1 MNRIKRL
8 GFFSCIFFVFLAEA
22 PISSGAATVGVVPIQ
37 IGFGSSQLHVASTPH
52 LVLVTNTGTKS
63 FSITS
68 VSTALSE
75 FQITSGAPTLLAPGK
90 AAYFAIV
97 FTPDIAQQF
106 TDTFTVTFDSGIA
119 THTVA
124 LNGNGKNTAAAS
136 TLNLT
141 SLTFSGQPLGTQSAS
156 QNIVITNSGTSS
168 LKLTRVDFTGP
179 PYNVTGFT
187 GTTKIGPGNSFT
199 LPVTFIPQALGSMT
213 GSVLLTYDTLPNQ
226 AVDLTG
232 TGVAPFKFGVST
244 YPVLPYAT
252 QGAPYQA
259 TMLSAGGRGAIT
271 WALQPGSSLPSG
283 LTLSNGGLISGT
295 VGSTVATGTYTFT
308 VQGTDSSKPS
318 VPATEELNLPVGAAP
333 GANCPN
339 ISWNVAGSSNP
350 LVPLIDLGSNLY
362 LGAESGGLYANGAN
376 ARPADHDAYGVNL
389 ADGIQALDY
398 YGNPSPSGNY
408 ALLTLGLSITEYQSA
423 EFLTLANAD
432 PEKNSKLILVNGA
445 QGGATANQLSNPT
458 NFFWN
463 NIGSS
468 LLLNA
473 GVTANQVVAV
483 WFDTVDGGPSGT
495 FPSDMT
501 ALQSEYET
509 IAQLVL
515 TKFPNVKF
523 MYMTSNNYQG
533 YSNGIGNLDPEP
545 YAYESGF
552 AVKNAIQDQL
562 NGNANL
568 NFDPSKGSVVAPWMS
583 WGPYFWANGLL
594 ARSDGL
600 VWTCQDYK
608 ADGTHPSSPLGR
620 EKAAQMML
628 NFFKNDD
635 TTNPWFV
642 KPGSRRNQSSHR

>member
-1 MNRIKRL
+1 M
-8 GFFSCIFFVFLAEA
+8 F
-22 PISSGAATVGVVPIQ
+22 ISSIFGVLLAGTHVSWGAATVGVVPVQ

-52 LVLVTNTGTKS
+52 LILVTNTGTKS
-63 FSITS
+63 FSIVS
-68 VSTALSE
+68 VSATPSE

-97 FTPDIAQQF
+97 FTPDIAQPF
-106 TDTFTVTFDSGIA
+106 FGTFTVTFDSGVT

-124 LNGNGKNTAAAS
+124 LNGTGKTTAAAS
-136 TLNLT
+136 TLNGT
-141 SLTFSGQPLGTQSAS
+141 SLTFSSQPLGTQSAS

-168 LKLTRVDFTGP
+168 FKLTRVDFTGP

-187 GTTKIGPGNSFT
+187 GSTKISPGNSLI
-199 LPVTFIPQALGSMT
+199 LPVTFIPQAVGTAT
-213 GSVLLTYDTLPNQ
+213 GSVLLTYDSLPSQ
-226 AVDLTG
+226 AVDLTA
-232 TGVAPFKFGVST
+232 TGVAPFKFGIST

-252 QGAPYQA
+252 QGTPYQA
-259 TMLSAGGRGAIT
+259 TMTSAGATGAVT
-271 WALQPGSSLPSG
+271 WVLQPGSSLPSG
-283 LTLSNGGLISGT
+283 LTLSSGGLITGT
-295 VGSTVATGTYTFT
+295 VASTVATGTYTFT
-308 VQGTDSSKPS
+308 VQGTDSSRS
-318 VPATEELNLPVGAAP
+318 ASATEELSLPVSVSP
-333 GANCPN
+333 GANCTN
-339 ISWNVAGSSNP
+339 ITWNVAGGSTP
-350 LVPLIDLGSNLY
+350 LVPLTDLGTNLY

-389 ADGIQALDY
+389 ANGIQALDY

-423 EFLTLANAD
+423 EFLTVANAD
-432 PEKNSKLILVNGA
+432 PEKNPKLILVNGA
-445 QGGATANQLSNPT
+445 QGGATANQLTNPT

-473 GVTANQVVAV
+473 GVSANQVVAV
-483 WFDTVDGGPSGT
+483 WLDSVDGGPSGT
-495 FPSDMT
+495 FPSDMIT
-501 ALQSEYET
+501 LQSEYET

-523 MYMTSNNYQG
+523 LYMTSNNYQG

-568 NFDPSKGSVVAPWMS
+568 NFDPTLGKVVAPWMA

-594 ARSDGL
+594 PRSDGL

-635 TTNPWFV
+635 TTAPWFV
-642 KPGSRRNQSSHR
+642 TPGSQRKQSRNR